1 MAFNTVTVLSD
12 GPVLAG
18 HTTGTLR
25 QFQIQATQ
33 TAAGPSPVGPLLDAT
48 IGVGMQ
54 GAVVSLEDGNNA
66 AGTTVDNAAGQGLI
80 PVLNGTAQTVSWQ
93 NLVLGTIVTNPGQI
107 VPDVCLTVLIRC

>member
-1 MAFNTVTVLSD
+1 
-12 GPVLAG
+12 
-18 HTTGTLR
+18 
-25 QFQIQATQ
+25 
-33 TAAGPSPVGPLLDAT
+33 
-48 IGVGMQ
+48 
-54 GAVVSLEDGNNA
+54 NNA